1 MAESDVAKWHRMS
14 GLPDNVTD
22 DGEVISRDLGLKT
35 QSEKMLLRAAI
46 ARIRDGRGSQEARDL
61 VRLAASYLLA
71 GDVETA
77 RRYVERAERCAEER
91 RYRHRPADQSHH
103 AQAKPDARLGVTPRL
118 ELARRLRADLPG
130 EGRRDLRGFLWLVI
144 HVEIPRSDAGIRLP
158 VSP

>member
-46 ARIRDGRGSQEARDL
+46 ARIRDGRASQEAQDL

-77 RRYVERAERCAEER
+77 RRYVERAERCAEE
-91 RYRHRPADQSHH
+91 
-103 AQAKPDARLGVTPRL
+103 PR
-118 ELARRLRADLPG
+118 
-130 EGRRDLRGFLWLVI
+130 
-144 HVEIPRSDAGIRLP
+144 
-158 VSP
+158 